1 MPAVKPNQ
9 HILKIVPYVAG
20 EAEVEGVSDP
30 AKLSSNESPLGASP
44 QALRAYLDAAATL
57 ERYPDG
63 GASALRTALAEQ
75 HGASPEQIVCGTG
88 SEQLIDILAQAYSGP
103 GDEVIFGQYGFIIYH
118 LATLASGATPVPVSE
133 VDFTLDVDGLLE
145 AVTDRTRI
153 VFIANP
159 NNPTGTHV
167 SKEEVRRLRAG
178 LPEQVLLV
186 IDAAYCEYADVDDYG
201 FGWELV
207 NDDPGN
213 TVVLRTFSKIYGL
226 AALRVGWAYCP
237 KEVAGVLH
245 RVRGVFNVSH
255 PAQVAAIAALA
266 DSEHTAKAKAHNQ
279 QWLPWLSDQI
289 SSLGLEVSPSLG
301 NFVLIHFA
309 DPEQSQAADLSLRQ
323 GGIILRPVG
332 GYGLPQCLRASVG
345 LGHENERMVELLK
358 DFSS

>member
-1 MPAVKPNQ
+1 MSAVKPNQ

-20 EAEVEGVSDP
+20 EAEVEGVANP
-30 AKLSSNESPLGASP
+30 AKLSSNESPLGPSP
-44 QALRAYLDAAATL
+44 MAVQAYREAAATL

-63 GASALRTALAEQ
+63 GATALREALAEH

-88 SEQLIDILAQAYSGP
+88 SEQLIDILAMAYSGP

-118 LATLASGATPVPVSE
+118 LATLASGATPVPVPE
-133 VDFTLDVDGLLE
+133 QDFTLDVDALLG

-159 NNPTGTHV
+159 NNPTGTHI
-167 SKEEVRRLRAG
+167 SKEEVQRLRAG
-178 LPEQVLLV
+178 LPEHVLLA
-186 IDAAYCEYADVDDYG
+186 IDAAYCEYADAGGYG
-201 FGWELV
+201 FGWDLV
-207 NDDPGN
+207 DDEPGN

-237 KEVAGVLH
+237 RDVAAVLH

-255 PAQVAAIAALA
+255 SAQVAAIASLDDA
-266 DSEHTAKAKAHNQ
+266 EHTAKAKAHNQ
-279 QWLPWLSDQI
+279 QWLPRLAEQI
-289 SSLGLEVSPSLG
+289 SALGLGVSPSLG
-301 NFVLIHFA
+301 NFVLIHFES
-309 DPEQSQAADLSLRQ
+309 PEQCQAADSSLRQ

-358 DFSS
+358 DFLS